1 MNFKFISKYLNNI
14 IKLFIYIY
22 HILCIFI
29 YIHVGIYHPFN
40 EIRTLVFETIA
51 NSISVP

>member
-14 IKLFIYIY
+14 IKLFIYIPHLMY
-22 HILCIFI
+22 IYI

-40 EIRTLVFETIA
+40 EIRTSILETIA